1 LQRRHL
7 ARELQSLAPAYKVD
21 LESEFS
27 TRLSCKKGKM
37 EAGMRPEKGM
47 LSWMTGVGREKQ
59 GEAGAESQPCGRE
72 VSGGVAS
79 YFN

>member
-1 LQRRHL
+1 M
-7 ARELQSLAPAYKVD
+7 D

-59 GEAGAESQPCGRE
+59 GEAGAESQPCG
-72 VSGGVAS
+72 
-79 YFN
+79 

>member
-1 LQRRHL
+1 
-7 ARELQSLAPAYKVD
+7 
-21 LESEFS
+21 
-27 TRLSCKKGKM
+27 M